1 MICLLICKLP
11 CIVTQDIH
19 SASHAKNLV
28 PKSESPKVDKPPSP
42 STGKTFLEMSKPLGP
57 EDTNASA
64 GAASNLTSRSTA
76 DLGHDATHQSP
87 RPDPTE
93 HQEASPQSPKSFGL
107 GAHGGP

>member
-1 MICLLICKLP
+1 MHCDSRYPFSLTCKKP
-11 CIVTQDIH
+11 CAQER
-19 SASHAKNLV
+19 V
-28 PKSESPKVDKPPSP
+28 PKGGQAPESFYWKDLSRNVKAP
-42 STGKTFLEMSKPLGP
+42 GP

-76 DLGHDATHQSP
+76 DQGHDAAHQSP